1 MSDKTFAKARKAR
14 ELLQDTVVI
23 DILNQMVAE
32 AFAEFCSVD
41 SQDTIQMANIHA
53 KVRAVDTF
61 RATLRNIAR
70 TVDEGK
76 T

>member
-1 MSDKTFAKARKAR
+1 MSDSFAKARKAR
-14 ELLQDTVVI
+14 ELLQDSVVT

-41 SQDTIQMANIHA
+41 SQDTIKMSHIHA
-53 KVRAVDTF
+53 RVRAVDTF
-61 RATLRNIAR
+61 RATLRNLAR

>member
-1 MSDKTFAKARKAR
+1 MSDSLAKARKAR
-14 ELLQDTVVI
+14 ELLQDSVVTEV
-23 DILNQMVAE
+23 LNQMIAE

-41 SQDTIQMANIHA
+41 SQDTVKMTHIHA
-53 KVRAVDTF
+53 RVRAVDTF

-76 T
+76 S

>member
-1 MSDKTFAKARKAR
+1 MSDAFTPARKAR
-14 ELLQDTVVI
+14 ELLQDSVVT

-41 SQDTIQMANIHA
+41 SQDTLKMGHIHA
-53 KVRAVDTF
+53 RVRAVDTF
-61 RATLRNIAR
+61 RATLRNLAR

-76 T
+76 P

>member
-1 MSDKTFAKARKAR
+1 MSNDFAKARKAR
-14 ELLQDTVVI
+14 ELLSDQVVT

-41 SQDTIQMANIHA
+41 SKDHVSMVNIHSR
-53 KVRAVDTF
+53 VRAVDSF

-70 TVDEGK
+70 TVDEGQ
-76 T
+76 

>member
-1 MSDKTFAKARKAR
+1 MSDSLAKARKAR
-14 ELLQDTVVI
+14 ELLQDSVVTEV
-23 DILNQMVAE
+23 LNQMIAE

-41 SQDTIQMANIHA
+41 SADTVKMSHIHA
-53 KVRAVDTF
+53 RVRAVDTF

-76 T
+76 S

>member
-1 MSDKTFAKARKAR
+1 MSDSLAKARKAR
-14 ELLQDTVVI
+14 ELLQDSVVTEV
-23 DILNQMVAE
+23 LNQMIAE

-41 SQDTIQMANIHA
+41 SQDTVKMTHIHA
-53 KVRAVDTF
+53 RVRAVETF

-76 T
+76 S

>member
-1 MSDKTFAKARKAR
+1 MSDAFTKARKAR
-14 ELLQDTVVI
+14 EMLQDSVVT

-41 SQDTIQMANIHA
+41 AQDTVKMGHIHA
-53 KVRAVDTF
+53 RVRAVDTF
-61 RATLRNIAR
+61 RATLRNLAR

-76 T
+76 P

>member
-1 MSDKTFAKARKAR
+1 MSDPLAKARKAR
-14 ELLQDTVVI
+14 ELLQDVVVT

-41 SQDTIQMANIHA
+41 SQDTVKMAHIHA
-53 KVRAVDTF
+53 RVRAVDTF
-61 RATLRNIAR
+61 RATLRNLAR
-70 TVDEGK
+70 TVDERN

>member
-1 MSDKTFAKARKAR
+1 MSDSLAKARKAR
-14 ELLQDTVVI
+14 ELLQDSVVTEV
-23 DILNQMVAE
+23 LNQMIAE

-41 SQDTIQMANIHA
+41 SVDTVKMTHIHA
-53 KVRAVDTF
+53 RVRAVDTF

-76 T
+76 S

>member
-1 MSDKTFAKARKAR
+1 MSDPIAKARKAR
-14 ELLQDTVVI
+14 ELLQDQVVL

-41 SQDTIQMANIHA
+41 SQDAVKMAHIHA
-53 KVRAVDTF
+53 RVRAVDTF
-61 RATLRNIAR
+61 RATLRNFAR

-76 T
+76 S

>member
-1 MSDKTFAKARKAR
+1 MSDSLAKARKAR
-14 ELLQDTVVI
+14 ELLQDSVVTEV
-23 DILNQMVAE
+23 LNQMIAE

-41 SQDTIQMANIHA
+41 SEDTVKMTHIHA
-53 KVRAVDTF
+53 RVRAVDTF

-76 T
+76 S

>member
-1 MSDKTFAKARKAR
+1 MSDSLAKARKAR
-14 ELLQDTVVI
+14 ELLQDSVVTEV
-23 DILNQMVAE
+23 LNQMISE

-41 SQDTIQMANIHA
+41 SVDTVKMTHIHA
-53 KVRAVDTF
+53 RVRAVDTF

-76 T
+76 S

>member
-1 MSDKTFAKARKAR
+1 MSDSLAKARKAR
-14 ELLQDTVVI
+14 ELLQDSVVTEV
-23 DILNQMVAE
+23 LNQMIAE

-41 SQDTIQMANIHA
+41 STDTVKMSHIHA
-53 KVRAVDTF
+53 RVRAVDTF

-76 T
+76 S